1 MKTRLRFSLVLGAMG
16 LTIAQ
21 AAFAA
26 ELTFRV
32 PVNLSNLHP
41 DVKRARVV
49 CGIGASESAP
59 VNILTGFM
67 SAPINIGAEG
77 AYRGTVTVEINELG
91 LTPERR
97 AVVRAWGC
105 FLVLT
110 NTVSGSALGRWV
122 PPTSPGSS
130 VGPVWAMPK
139 SGTPFSS
146 QVHGPLRLE

>member
-1 MKTRLRFSLVLGAMG
+1 MKTRLRFSLVLGAIG
-16 LTIAQ
+16 LALAQ

-41 DVKRARVV
+41 DVKRVRVV

-67 SAPINIGAEG
+67 SAPINIGADG
-77 AYRGTVTVEINELG
+77 AYRGTITVEINELG
-91 LTPERR
+91 GLTPERR
-97 AVVRAWGC
+97 AAVRAWGC

-122 PPTSPGSS
+122 PPGLSG
-130 VGPVWAMPK
+130 GPVWAMPK